1 MVLHS
6 LWLRFPTSH
15 MGCVNQWGP
24 IVHNVLGSLKNIP
37 KGRLTQQ
44 EKTPNWNDLIKKAKF
59 DIMKNPT
66 LIEETE

>member
-1 MVLHS
+1 MS
-6 LWLRFPTSH
+6 GPPPLWLRFPTSH

-44 EKTPNWNDLIKKAKF
+44 EKPQ
-59 DIMKNPT
+59 
-66 LIEETE
+66 IEIIS